1 MIYLTS
7 KHIIKINAKVI
18 LAYSQGETIGIKDAT
33 ALDMAINQPAQSVFG
48 RDLYPTIF
56 DKASI
61 LTINLAT
68 KHPFHNGN
76 KRTAFVSM
84 ITFLQANGYTTTF
97 TQQEAVKFILDIT
110 TSKKEFDELKR
121 TVSTYLTRSGKVNP
135 K

>member
-33 ALDMAINQPAQSVFG
+33 ALDMAINQPRTVSFG

-84 ITFLQANGYTTTF
+84 ITFLQSEWIYTTTF

-110 TSKKEFDELKR
+110 TSKKNLM
-121 TVSTYLTRSGKVNP
+121 N
-135 K
+135 